1 MGDSGEDRVDQYV
14 PMARVRTALEAR
26 WGLHPLALNRVF
38 AQAIYNHLRHSSQV
52 VERRHAQIFIVVPM
66 LPGADSNE
74 VAKGLVRA
82 FAKVGR
88 AHHVSPEAERTLDP
102 NTTVGWQGR
111 DRYDELEEQFDF
123 LIYEADGSSTSWT
136 RRAFRQADQ
145 VIFVA
150 ESNGSEK
157 VGELEQKKPQ
167 LSTKEIIH
175 MVDIARLIQKERFT
189 GTKLHR
195 NAEMSNVDIDNFAKI
210 SDEARKIAITST
222 ERLHLSTRVYYR
234 ILRVARTIA
243 DIG

>member
-1 MGDSGEDRVDQYV
+1 MNPCPCGYMGDPEKSCSCSSSAIERYRSRLSGPILDRMD
-14 PMARVRTALEAR
+14 
-26 WGLHPLALNRVF
+26 
-38 AQAIYNHLRHSSQV
+38 
-52 VERRHAQIFIVVPM
+52 IFIQVPR
-66 LPGADSNE
+66 
-74 VAKGLVRA
+74 V
-82 FAKVGR
+82 
-88 AHHVSPEAERTLDP
+88 
-102 NTTVGWQGR
+102 
-111 DRYDELEEQFDF
+111 
-123 LIYEADGSSTSWT
+123 
-136 RRAFRQADQ
+136 
-145 VIFVA
+145 
-150 ESNGSEK
+150 K